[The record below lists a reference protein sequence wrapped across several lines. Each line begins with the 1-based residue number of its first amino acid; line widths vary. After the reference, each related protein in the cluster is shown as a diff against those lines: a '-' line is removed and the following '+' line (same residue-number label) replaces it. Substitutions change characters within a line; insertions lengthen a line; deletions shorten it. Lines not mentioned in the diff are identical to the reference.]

1 MKITDIVLV
10 TENWKGTEKNCLMTA
25 EDYFMYLDLD
35 TFDSRKDLADS
46 MLELGKTLGNENDW
60 SEYYFASNKSV
71 YARFCTDEEQLKKF
85 LEGFYN
91 STDQK
96 VSFDKGMCSGEC
108 LDKLSELCMDTRGN
122 VNIFALSYTEAYSD
136 FEQGMILHN
145 FNGSD
150 YRVMEK
156 LSAKNLLLQDERT
169 GNFVVALGVSLF
181 ARHPKGTE
189 AKEGNCQ
196 IGIEWGHGVYLGST
210 PSAIDFRH
218 IRQEYGTE
226 KTAENIHEYREM
238 LQDRFR
244 MYSNL
249 SEDKVLSEKV
259 REAVM
264 YARYDEF
271 GTNDRY
277 EFRERLN
284 AGRYDRGFE
293 KMKQEE
299 REKSR

>member
-1 MKITDIVLV
+1 MKTTEIVLL
-10 TENWKGTEKNCLMTA
+10 TENWKGTEKNCLMTV
-25 EDYFMYLDLD
+25 EDYFKYLDLD
-35 TFDSRKDLADS
+35 RFVSRKDLADT
-46 MLELGKTLGNENDW
+46 MLELGRTLGDENAW
-60 SEYYFASNKSV
+60 CEHYFASNKSV
-71 YARFCTDEEQLKKF
+71 YTRLCMDEMQLERF

-91 STDQK
+91 STDQE

-108 LDKLSELCMDTRGN
+108 LDKLSELCMDTKGN
-122 VNIFALSYTEAYSD
+122 VNIFDLSYTEVYAA
-136 FEQGMILHN
+136 FEQGEILHN

-150 YRVMEK
+150 YRVMER
-156 LSAKNLLLQDERT
+156 LSAKNLLLQDAES
-169 GNFVVALGVSLF
+169 GDFVVALGVSLF

-218 IRQEYGTE
+218 IRQEYGNE
-226 KTAENIHEYREM
+226 KTIEDIHEYREM

-244 MYSNL
+244 MYSNI
-249 SEDKVLSEKV
+249 SEDKGLSEKV
-259 REAVM
+259 REAVL

-277 EFRERLN
+277 EFRERLSK
-284 AGRYDRGFE
+284 GRYDDGFE
-293 KMKQEE
+293 KLKQGE
-299 REKSR
+299 REKVR

>member
-1 MKITDIVLV
+1 MKTTEIVLL
-10 TENWKGTEKNCLMTA
+10 TENWKGTEKNCLMTV
-25 EDYFMYLDLD
+25 EDYFKYLDLD
-35 TFDSRKDLADS
+35 RFVSRKDLADT
-46 MLELGKTLGNENDW
+46 MLELGRTLGDENAW
-60 SEYYFASNKSV
+60 CEHYFASNKSV
-71 YARFCTDEEQLKKF
+71 YTRLCMDEMQLERF

-91 STDQK
+91 STDQE

-108 LDKLSELCMDTRGN
+108 LDKLSELCMDTKGN
-122 VNIFALSYTEAYSD
+122 VNIFDLSYTEVYAA
-136 FEQGMILHN
+136 FEQGEILHN

-150 YRVMEK
+150 YRVMER
-156 LSAKNLLLQDERT
+156 LSAKNLLLQDAES
-169 GNFVVALGVSLF
+169 GDFVVALGVSLF

-218 IRQEYGTE
+218 IRQEYGNE
-226 KTAENIHEYREM
+226 KTIEDIHEYREM

-244 MYSNL
+244 MYSNI
-249 SEDKVLSEKV
+249 SEDKGLSEKV
-259 REAVM
+259 REAVL

-277 EFRERLN
+277 EFRERLSK
-284 AGRYDRGFE
+284 GRYDDGFE
-293 KMKQEE
+293 KLKQEE
-299 REKSR
+299 REKVR